1 MVTTLAKFERALCYL
16 KCAKNYIYAAWEKI
30 VLVKRGLSLSLVLAF
45 CLFSVSD
52 MFHKLEIT
60 AGFLGG

>member
-1 MVTTLAKFERALCYL
+1 MLFEMCEKLHLCGMG
-16 KCAKNYIYAAWEKI
+16 KI

-45 CLFSVSD
+45 CLFSVSG

-60 AGFLGG
+60 GGFLGGGIF